1 LRKISFAEQSSGEET
16 GEELSEECDYHD
28 GGAKGKLLR
37 ARLRIVERI
46 FDQWEYAEFFFTA

>member
-1 LRKISFAEQSSGEET
+1 LREIAFAKQSSGEET
-16 GEELSEECDYHD
+16 GKELSEECDYHD

-46 FDQWEYAEFFFTA
+46 FD